1 MADTSDVEPGCT
13 NFAGLSHGDLKKML
27 DTASSGS
34 LGGDAEVWRRARDTL
49 VEIADVLGAAT
60 SGATRTWEGETSSAF
75 QDHMTGLA
83 KQMRETADSADNAYQ
98 ALVMSADAIDR
109 AKGEMPEEPSV
120 ADRGLDLLG
129 DGRFFGD
136 DGGAAEKLQE
146 KMASGKSREDAAA
159 ELEGDLSEAES
170 RRQKAIVVMQ
180 TLSLRYAEA
189 RPLLKPPKTYRS
201 REPIEDFPTS
211 DSDPSGA
218 VASSAAAMGVGAGVA
233 AADVRDRSAADRNAS
248 NSRQAGGSA
257 DSSSRSPKPL
267 ESPAKGGPGTTIDSA
282 GKGPDSARAP
292 AVGTPAIKT
301 VAPSNGVVDGTAAM
315 GRLPNGIV
323 PGGTRMPTPP
333 GGGPSHR
340 GAQGRANSGGSRQ
353 SMSRPMVP
361 GVAAGGI
368 SGGRLVPGPNR
379 GTTAKRP
386 GGVVGEEPRSRGGN
400 RTFTPGGSGLAG
412 GQRGHHPYGPHGVP
426 RAGSATSRDEE
437 DERRT
442 RPDYLVEDEETWVPD
457 RPVNP
462 RVVE

>member
-189 RPLLKPPKTYRS
+189 RPLLKPPKPDQGRKES
-201 REPIEDFPTS
+201 PPS
-211 DSDPSGA
+211 DTGSDPSGA
-218 VASSAAAMGVGAGVA
+218 VAASAAVMGAGAGVA
-233 AADVRDRSAADRNAS
+233 AADMRGQSAGRGETRSSRLPGSGTPSDKQAPTITPTNAS
-248 NSRQAGGSA
+248 P
-257 DSSSRSPKPL
+257 D
-267 ESPAKGGPGTTIDSA
+267 TTIDSTGNRQGTVRGPVGGTSGPAAPGSGNGIVSGA
-282 GKGPDSARAP
+282 GALTGP
-292 AVGTPAIKT
+292 
-301 VAPSNGVVDGTAAM
+301 PS
-315 GRLPNGIV
+315 GIV
-323 PGGTRMPTPP
+323 PGGTRMPATS
-333 GGGPSHR
+333 GGALPR
-340 GAQGRANSGGSRQ
+340 GAAQSGNGNGSSRQ
-353 SMSRPMVP
+353 PMRPMIP
-361 GVAAGGI
+361 GAAAGGI
-368 SGGRLVPGPNR
+368 SGGRHVPGQNR
-379 GTTAKRP
+379 GASAKRP
-386 GGVVGEEPRSRGGN
+386 GGVVGEEPRSHGSN

-412 GQRGHHPYGPHGVP
+412 GQRSQRPYGPHGMP
-426 RAGSATSRDEE
+426 RNGSAAGRDEGN
-437 DERRT
+437 ERRT
-442 RPDYLVEDEETWVPD
+442 RPDYLVEDDETWVPD